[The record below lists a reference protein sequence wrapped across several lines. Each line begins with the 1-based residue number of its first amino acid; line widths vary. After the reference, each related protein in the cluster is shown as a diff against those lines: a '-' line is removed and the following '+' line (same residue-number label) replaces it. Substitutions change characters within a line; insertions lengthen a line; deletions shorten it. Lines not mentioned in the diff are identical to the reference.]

1 MVISFVSSGTSA
13 RATSGNVTPG
23 LPSGWATNDI
33 FICIIISS
41 DNVNSTMPVGWTA
54 IDDGTNNG
62 TGEEHGW
69 GVIRT
74 SVFYRRAIT
83 GDTNPLITHPNGNNI
98 VASISAYRG
107 VITSGSPLDV
117 VGTTTVNSSYYG
129 STTVRANSITTLTDG
144 ACVIFTG
151 GIGSRST
158 FSSFSGIPTP
168 TERVDTPN
176 QSGYPSEF
184 LADFLLNTADAT
196 DNRTCVATT
205 SGYNN
210 GLMFALKPIPITS
223 TIICITDPSDANI
236 YIDGIL
242 QGTNTSSSFLI
253 QAGTHTITFTKAG
266 YLSYTQIVIVTT
278 IANQTITVAAI
289 LQPISNIIDYGIVI
303 CTTSAISSC
312 PITPILCP
320 IQITP
325 LNYVNFI
332 ATISS
337 TQIMTIT
344 IRFLYSIN
352 DIQNYTDVIRTL
364 AIGTN
369 IIYAFP
375 TNVRYSPNAIISLD
389 SVTLI

>member
-1 MVISFVSSGTSA
+1 MVISFVSAGNTA
-13 RATSGNVTPG
+13 RSPNGNVTPG
-23 LPSGWATNDI
+23 LPSGWTANDI
-33 FICIIISS
+33 FICIIISH
-41 DNVNSTMPVGWTA
+41 DNINSTMPAGWIA

-62 TGEEHGW
+62 TGEEHEGS
-69 GVIRT
+69 IMRT

-83 GDTNPLITHPNGNNI
+83 GDTNPLVTHPNGDNI

-117 VGTTTVNSSYYG
+117 VGTATVNSH
-129 STTVRANSITTLTDG
+129 STTVRANSITTLTNG

-151 GIGSRST
+151 GIDSRSQ
-158 FSSFSGIPTP
+158 FSSFSGTPTP
-168 TERVDTPN
+168 IERVDTPN
-176 QSGYPSEF
+176 QEGYPSEF
-184 LADFLLNTADAT
+184 LTDFLLNTAGPT
-196 DNRTCVATT
+196 GNRTCIAT
-205 SGYNN
+205 SEGYNN

-223 TIICITDPSDANI
+223 TIILITDPSDANI

-242 QGTNTSSSFLI
+242 QVTNTSSSFLI
-253 QAGTHTITFTKAG
+253 QAGNHTVTFTKAG
-266 YLSYTQIVIVTT
+266 YMSYTQTFTV
-278 IANQTITVAAI
+278 IANQTITIAAI

-303 CTTSAISSC
+303 CTTSVISSC
-312 PITPILCP
+312 PISPILCP

-332 ATISS
+332 TTISS

-352 DIQNYTDVIRTL
+352 DIPNYTDVTRTL

-375 TNVRYSPNAIISLD
+375 TNVRYSPNDIVSLD
-389 SVTLI
+389 SIVLI